1 MRFKIIH
8 RYIGL
13 SMLMVAALMAVS
25 GIVSLTMDNEG
36 SSVPL
41 FFSAFVTALF
51 GSFPLIFVKG
61 EPRISQKEG
70 YWIVVGSWV
79 LGCLFGMLPYIM
91 YGGQFTPVN
100 AFFESVSGFTT
111 TGASILSDIEC
122 LPKGI
127 LFWRVS
133 TAWVGGV
140 GIITV
145 FSLLVPNADG
155 SRSMLSNT
163 EISGIARENVHWK
176 SGLFAYRIIIVYAG
190 LTVLSSIALR
200 ICGLNWF
207 DAISH
212 AMSACSTCGFG
223 NRNASIASFQNP
235 AAEVVLTVTMLL
247 AGMNLSLIFLSFT
260 KGNHSRLL
268 RDEIPRAYLAFF
280 VLASLLI
287 CISLCFDGHRFPE
300 ALRLACFQAISIS
313 TTTGFAT
320 ADTTLWPPLCIVVL
334 LCCSFFCG
342 CSGSTSGGM
351 KIDRGILA
359 FKGLQYK
366 IRSLYNPRSVNSI
379 RIDGMLK
386 SADQVNYA
394 LIFIV
399 CYLFIIVVGAILNA
413 AFGLDPTTA
422 ITASISCMGNVG
434 PGFGEVGSMGN
445 YAHLPS
451 ILKISLS
458 LEMLLGRLEI
468 FPILYVLFGLKAK

>member
-145 FSLLVPNADG
+145 FSLLVPNAD
-155 SRSMLSNT
+155 
-163 EISGIARENVHWK
+163 
-176 SGLFAYRIIIVYAG
+176 
-190 LTVLSSIALR
+190 
-200 ICGLNWF
+200 
-207 DAISH
+207 
-212 AMSACSTCGFG
+212 
-223 NRNASIASFQNP
+223 
-235 AAEVVLTVTMLL
+235 
-247 AGMNLSLIFLSFT
+247 
-260 KGNHSRLL
+260 
-268 RDEIPRAYLAFF
+268 
-280 VLASLLI
+280 
-287 CISLCFDGHRFPE
+287 
-300 ALRLACFQAISIS
+300 
-313 TTTGFAT
+313 
-320 ADTTLWPPLCIVVL
+320 
-334 LCCSFFCG
+334 
-342 CSGSTSGGM
+342 
-351 KIDRGILA
+351 
-359 FKGLQYK
+359 
-366 IRSLYNPRSVNSI
+366 
-379 RIDGMLK
+379 
-386 SADQVNYA
+386 
-394 LIFIV
+394 
-399 CYLFIIVVGAILNA
+399 
-413 AFGLDPTTA
+413 
-422 ITASISCMGNVG
+422 
-434 PGFGEVGSMGN
+434 
-445 YAHLPS
+445 
-451 ILKISLS
+451 
-458 LEMLLGRLEI
+458 
-468 FPILYVLFGLKAK
+468 